1 MLDWIVALTLAVVLP
16 PGVSPADLDLA
27 GNIRVT
33 AAPPSRG
40 PASNPSTPCGG
51 CSDPVRETFGVEVK
65 DGDLWVLSF
74 DGTMVHLSSCGVVE
88 TISIEGF
95 RGFATGL
102 AWDSRRGVFAVTDAL
117 FLKIDLVTT
126 KGIVVGQLSAPD
138 TGFVGIAYDP
148 GRDLYWIT
156 NWHFDTIFSVDPN
169 TGRFGPA
176 FHVPEG
182 SRIGGTGYDA
192 ARDALIYNGRN
203 EKHTYIISASR
214 GDLLTSFALP
224 VEALDFNNGEDVGV
238 AADGSAWIHLFEP
251 QGTYCF
257 RALSESTP
265 VVGMTWGRLKTI
277 YR

>member
-16 PGVSPADLDLA
+16 PGVGPADLDLA
-27 GNIRVT
+27 GNIVT

-40 PASNPSTPCGG
+40 PASNPNAPCGG

-74 DGTMVHLSSCGVVE
+74 DGTMVHLSGCGVTE
-88 TISIEGF
+88 TLPIEGF

-102 AWDSRRGVFAVTDAL
+102 AWDSRRGVFAVIDAQ

-126 KGIVVGQLSAPD
+126 KGIVVGELSARD

-148 GRDLYWIT
+148 RRDLYWLSNFYYDMIMS
-156 NWHFDTIFSVDPN
+156 IDPS

-182 SRIGGTGYDA
+182 RKIAGTGYDA
-192 ARDALIYNGRN
+192 EHDALIYNGRI
-203 EKHTYIISASR
+203 EGRTYIISASR
-214 GDLLTSFALP
+214 GELLTSFALP
-224 VEALDFNNGEDVGV
+224 VEPLDFNNGEDVGV
-238 AADGSAWIHLFEP
+238 AADGSVWIHMFE
-251 QGTYCF
+251 QRVTYCF
-257 RALSESTP
+257 RALSEATP
-265 VVGMTWGRLKTI
+265 VVGTTWGRLKTI